1 VSSQFSTTQ
10 RQRDPL
16 FFSIEQQT
24 SDFFF
29 EQFDCSAERWLRYTT
44 ALGRTHK
51 ITLFTEGE
59 KIPNLMHLHDT
70 PPKAARASSL
80 RGSRHRH
87 DSASM
92 YRRCAKDHKSWIF
105 IRRLHGQKISVAS
118 TSQEKLD
125 FPPRHDVRF
134 TPESRHVRC
143 ASPCPLWANSAHRIL
158 PQGPTF
164 VV

>member
-1 VSSQFSTTQ
+1 MSSQSSTPQ

-70 PPKAARASSL
+70 PPKAAHL
-80 RGSRHRH
+80 RCVVPVTGTIAPTCTGAVPNITKIGYLSDDYTDKKYLSR
-87 DSASM
+87 SASQ
-92 YRRCAKDHKSWIF
+92 A
-105 IRRLHGQKISVAS
+105 
-118 TSQEKLD
+118 KLD
-125 FPPRHDVRF
+125 FPPRHDFRF
-134 TPESRHVRC
+134 TPKADMCGATS
-143 ASPCPLWANSAHRIL
+143 
-158 PQGPTF
+158 QGRGTD
-164 VV
+164 